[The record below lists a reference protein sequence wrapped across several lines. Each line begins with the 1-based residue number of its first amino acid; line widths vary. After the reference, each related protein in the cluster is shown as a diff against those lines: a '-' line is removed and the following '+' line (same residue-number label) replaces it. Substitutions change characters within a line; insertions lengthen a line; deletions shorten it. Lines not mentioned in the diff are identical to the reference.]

1 MKTEKWPL
9 RGAFLPQGRQLWEQ
23 PWPAWQD
30 EVVKERQ
37 TNKKILLHIKCA
49 WQGEE
54 INRKANKQREIVT
67 CWTHLAPL
75 VGSVLFATPGFALDP
90 TPGEDLQK
98 WTWRLFLTR
107 SAAFRRPPSKIIYP
121 ISRISCWSS
130 FLVIF
135 DFHCY
140 WLSSMLLVII
150 IGFYCWPTQLLVIIV
165 SSLRNH
171 FLLFFFTN
179 FIRLVS
185 SMPLLSIFRG
195 MRRDENKRKIRGCS

>member
-9 RGAFLPQGRQLWEQ
+9 QGAFLPQGRQLWEQ

-98 WTWRLFLTR
+98 WSWRLFLTR
-107 SAAFRRPPSKIIYP
+107 KAAFGRPPKSLTP
-121 ISRISCWSS
+121 SHASVVGRHFWLSLT
-130 FLVIF
+130 FTVIGY
-135 DFHCY
+135 HQCC
-140 WLSSMLLVII
+140 WLSS
-150 IGFYCWPTQLLVIIV
+150 
-165 SSLRNH
+165 
-171 FLLFFFTN
+171 
-179 FIRLVS
+179 LVS
-185 SMPLLSIFRG
+185 IVDLPSCWWS
-195 MRRDENKRKIRGCS
+195 